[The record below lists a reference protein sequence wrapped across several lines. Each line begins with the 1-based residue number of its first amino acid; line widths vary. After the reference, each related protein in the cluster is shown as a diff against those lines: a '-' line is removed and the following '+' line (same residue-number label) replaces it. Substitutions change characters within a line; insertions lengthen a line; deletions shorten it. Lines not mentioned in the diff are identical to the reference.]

1 MTFCYVVMCHTDPQ
15 AVLRLVRRIRELS
28 PTADVLVRH
37 DRPGLFEPGEV
48 EAAGADVLRSD
59 IAVQWGDITLAEA
72 TIEAFLVARKR
83 TGCSHAVLISGQ
95 DYPIRNLADWEAEI
109 VASGVDALL
118 DPLAAQPQDHSWRWR
133 IFSPP
138 APLRADGA
146 LLRRALVRAGSL
158 LSTRSIVLTKPG
170 ELRLWWGTRRL
181 RPSPPI
187 TPVKASAW
195 IVLGER
201 ALASI
206 ERQTADRP
214 ELEAFFREVRTPD
227 EWFASSLVCADPEL
241 RVGIGSTTAKYFP
254 PGAPNPVWIDL
265 EVLARLRR
273 SSDAPFVRKVAA
285 DAGPAVYAEADRMAA
300 RSPDEVRADIVEPHH
315 RDVPWAESVAA
326 HIVLPDVGTDP
337 A

>member
-1 MTFCYVVMCHTDPQ
+1 MTFCYVVMCHTDPP

-28 PTADVLVRH
+28 PGADVVVRY
-37 DRPGLFEPGEV
+37 DRPGLFAPGEV
-48 EAAGADVLRSD
+48 ELAGGHDLRSE
-59 IAVQWGDITLAEA
+59 ISIRWGDFTLAQANLEA
-72 TIEAFLVARKR
+72 GLLARDR
-83 TGCSHAVLISGQ
+83 TGCSHVVLISGQ
-95 DYPIRNLADWEAEI
+95 DYPIRNLIDWEDAV
-109 VASGVDALL
+109 VASNVDALL
-118 DPLAAQPQDHSWRWR
+118 EPAADQPRDHLWRWR

-146 LLRRALVRAGSL
+146 LLRRAVVRAGSV
-158 LSTRSIVLTKPG
+158 LSDRSIVLTKPG
-170 ELRLWWGTRRL
+170 EPRLWRGTRRR
-181 RPSPPI
+181 RPNPPI